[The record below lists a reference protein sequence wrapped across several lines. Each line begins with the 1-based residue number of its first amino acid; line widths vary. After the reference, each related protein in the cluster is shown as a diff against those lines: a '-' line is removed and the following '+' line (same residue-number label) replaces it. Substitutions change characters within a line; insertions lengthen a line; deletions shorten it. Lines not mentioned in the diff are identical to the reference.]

1 MDFLYAPWRIRYIES
16 PKNEEGCIFCKAH
29 IEPDKRYVLHQDD
42 FSMAIINIFPY
53 NPGHIMIA
61 PIRHVADIS
70 ELNDAEILSIINMLK
85 KSIDVLKKTMN
96 PEGFNIGINIGIVAG
111 AGIKDHLHIHVVP
124 RWCGD
129 TNFMPVT
136 SDTKV
141 LGQALDELYIKLKN
155 NW

>member
-1 MDFLYAPWRIRYIES
+1 
-16 PKNEEGCIFCKAH
+16 H